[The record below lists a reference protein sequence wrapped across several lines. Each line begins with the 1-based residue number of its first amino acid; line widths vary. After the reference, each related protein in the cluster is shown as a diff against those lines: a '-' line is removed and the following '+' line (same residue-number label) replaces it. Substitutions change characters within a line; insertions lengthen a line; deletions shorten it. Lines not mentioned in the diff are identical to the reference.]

1 MELAL
6 GIIVF
11 LFGLLGLIFCIKG
24 LFESFERCDLVNM
37 VFYNIGTIG
46 ISFFLILTFIKLIEM
61 L

>member
-24 LFESFERCDLVNM
+24 LFESFERCDLVNII
-37 VFYNIGTIG
+37 FYNIGTIG
-46 ISFFLILTFIKLIEM
+46 IFFFLILTFIKLIEII
-61 L
+61 